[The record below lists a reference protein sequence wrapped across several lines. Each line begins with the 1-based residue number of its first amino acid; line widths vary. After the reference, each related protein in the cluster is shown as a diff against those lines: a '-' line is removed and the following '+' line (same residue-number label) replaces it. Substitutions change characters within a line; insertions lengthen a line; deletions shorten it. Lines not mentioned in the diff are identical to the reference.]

1 MSLSTAPSTQA
12 HEEAA
17 DWFARLKKKHV
28 AATDLEAFRLW
39 RKVPGN
45 REAYDEVDRFWGRA
59 GALQHD
65 ADVAGLLSD
74 TLARTAPKPPRPKG
88 WQFKPAMAVLLSV
101 GGAALLVG
109 GGYLALGPRGYATE
123 VGEQRTLKLADGS
136 TLTLDTASK
145 VTVRFSGSR
154 RDIRLVRGQALF
166 DVAHDA
172 ARPFIVSAG
181 DTSVTALGTRFDVR
195 REEGGAKVT
204 LLRGAVEVRE
214 QEAGVERKWR
224 LAPGEGLSTAAR
236 APKPAIVDVG
246 AASSWASRRLTFKGT
261 PLRDAVAEVGRYDR
275 TRIELDVGALAD
287 SRISGVFD
295 AGDTETFVSS
305 VAEFHDLT
313 VTHPA
318 KGVIR
323 LSRKHGAD
331 AGA

>member
-1 MSLSTAPSTQA
+1 MSLSTVPKTQA

-28 AATDLEAFRLW
+28 PARDLEAFRLW
-39 RKVPGN
+39 RKIPGN

-65 ADVAGLLSD
+65 PDVADLVSD
-74 TLARTAPKPPRPKG
+74 TLDRTRPRPPRPKG
-88 WQFKPAMAVLLSV
+88 WQTKPAMAVLLSL
-101 GGAALLVG
+101 GGAAILAC
-109 GGYLALGPRGYATE
+109 GGYLAVGPRNYATD

-136 TLTLDTASK
+136 ILTLDTASK
-145 VTVRFSGSR
+145 VTVRISGSR

-172 ARPFIVSAG
+172 SRPFVVSAG

-195 REEGGAKVT
+195 REDGGERVT
-204 LLRGAVEVRE
+204 LIRGAVEVRE
-214 QEAGVERKWR
+214 EEGGRERSWR
-224 LAPGEGLSTAAR
+224 LAPGEGLTTAVATPR
-236 APKPAIVDVG
+236 PAPVDVA
-246 AASSWASRRLTFKGT
+246 AASSWTSRRLTFHGT
-261 PLRDAVAEVGRYDR
+261 PLRDAVAEVSRYDR
-275 TRIELDVGALAD
+275 TRIELDVGSLAD

-295 AGDTETFVSS
+295 AGDTQTFISS

-313 VTHPA
+313 VSHPA